1 MFSEV
6 SFISNHK
13 FLKLIDNT
21 IRSVETNN
29 ELDIKNIDVSDI
41 RILSIQICKAQRV
54 LQNALDDKEIN
65 RNTEIIN
72 TLMYLSNIQD
82 LLMYIINKNMAIS
95 TKTFLRKINEI
106 KYNENETVD
115 YGKKESL
122 LEKMIKIFVSF
133 SGGALLYMIA
143 KGGIIK

>member
-1 MFSEV
+1 M
-6 SFISNHK
+6 SNHE
-13 FLKLIDNT
+13 FLKCINNT

-29 ELDIKNIDVSDI
+29 DLDIKNIDVSDI
-41 RILSIQICKAQRV
+41 RILSIEICKTQRI

-65 RNTEIIN
+65 RNREIIN
-72 TLMYLSNIQD
+72 TLVYLSNIQD
-82 LLMYIINKNMAIS
+82 LLRYIINKNMAIS

-115 YGKKESL
+115 YGGKESL

-143 KGGIIK
+143 KGVLLNE